1 MVDIFMN
8 ERNVL
13 IKYIDFYESLF
24 SENLLTIQVPNISEM
39 KKENSAEISL
49 NKAFISCT
57 FLTHYG

>member
-8 ERNVL
+8 ERNVF

-39 KKENSAEISL
+39 EKENSAEISL
-49 NKAFISCT
+49 NKAFISCK